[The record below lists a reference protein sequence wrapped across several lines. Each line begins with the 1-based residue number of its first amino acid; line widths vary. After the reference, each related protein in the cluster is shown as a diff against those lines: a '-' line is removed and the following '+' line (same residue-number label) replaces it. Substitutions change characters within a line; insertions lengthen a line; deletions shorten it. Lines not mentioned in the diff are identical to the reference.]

1 MIGFINFDKKNHTC
15 CDFFSFKATNKKITG
30 GLMSKTERFTEL
42 IKANEGIIFKI
53 TSVYSTTDI
62 DQKDLYQE
70 IVTQLW
76 TAFDRFRNESK
87 ISTWIYRVALN
98 TAITNIRKVKKQG
111 FKVPIDQ
118 AVLNYAE
125 VTDPLLEERIR
136 MLYKNIES
144 LDELDKGI
152 VLLYLEK
159 RSHDEIAQ
167 IIGLS
172 VSNIGTR
179 LSRIRNKLKT
189 QMTNKVSHGT

>member
-1 MIGFINFDKKNHTC
+1 
-15 CDFFSFKATNKKITG
+15 
-30 GLMSKTERFTEL
+30 MSKTERFTEL